1 MDNRLHRIHHSRE
14 ERHIN
19 HNFATRT
26 PIWDVL
32 FGTAYFPRRDE
43 WPAVGLMDTDEPRTL
58 RDYLLLPFRSDRADA
73 PRSAGSLTLP

>member
-26 PIWDVL
+26 PVWDML
-32 FGTAYFPRRDE
+32 CGIAHFPRHEE
-43 WPAVGLMDTDEPRTL
+43 WPAVGLANPEEPKTL
-58 RDYLLLPFRSDRADA
+58 LDYLLLAFRA
-73 PRSAGSLTLP
+73 PVPRPAEALTPA